1 MRLLFLNRSF
11 WPDPEATGQFLAE
24 LCEDLS
30 AEHEIT
36 FVAGPS
42 YHVATKVRGVWR
54 RELLGK
60 IAIIRTW
67 GTRLPKTRLPA
78 RLVNLGSYYLLAA
91 LAALRVNRPDIIVA
105 ETDPPLLGA
114 LGVMLKRLWGC
125 RLLYNVRDLYPDIA
139 EATGGVKSRALL
151 KLLEVSNSLTY
162 AWADLIVVLGQDMAE
177 RVIAKGVP
185 PEKVVVVPD
194 WVDTQQIRP
203 LAPNPFRAEFP
214 DKFIIMYSGNLGL
227 SQQLESVLE
236 AARRLHFDQQ
246 FLFVLIGE
254 GARKQWLQDQA
265 ARMSLTNVRFLPYQP
280 KENLAESLS
289 GADLHLVPMIRG
301 AAGCMVPSKIYG
313 IMAAGRPFVAM
324 MEERAEVARFA
335 SEFQIGF
342 VIKPGDS
349 EALASTILAAAANRE
364 GLASMG
370 QRARRL
376 AEQHFDRRVVTARFA
391 ETLTTMGATNPH
403 IYSSH

>member
-1 MRLLFLNRSF
+1 VRLLFLNRSF

-42 YHVATKVRGVWR
+42 YHVATKVRGAWR
-54 RELLGK
+54 REAVGK
-60 IAIIRTW
+60 VAIIRTW
-67 GTRLPKTRLPA
+67 GTTLPKTRLAA

-91 LAALRVNRPDIIVA
+91 LAALRLNKPDVIVA

-114 LGVMLKRLWGC
+114 LGAMLKQLWGC

-151 KLLEVSNSLTY
+151 RLLEVSNSFAY
-162 AWADLIVVLGQDMAE
+162 SHADLIVVLGQDMA
-177 RVIAKGVP
+177 RRIVGKGVP
-185 PEKVVVVPD
+185 QKKVVVVPD

-203 LAPNPFRAEFP
+203 VEKTQFRAEFG
-214 DKFIIMYSGNLGL
+214 DRFLVMYSGNLGL

-236 AARRLHFDQQ
+236 AARRLHHDRQIA
-246 FLFVLIGE
+246 FLLIGE
-254 GARKQWLQDQA
+254 GARKRWLHEQTV
-265 ARMSLTNVRFLPYQP
+265 RMKLTNVRFFPYQP
-280 KENLAESLS
+280 KENLSESLS
-289 GADLHLVPMIRG
+289 AADLHMVPMMRG

-324 MEERAEVARFA
+324 MEESAEVARFA
-335 SEFQIGF
+335 SEFRIGY
-342 VIKPGDS
+342 VIPPGDA
-349 EALASTILAAAANRE
+349 EALAHTIQDAAANRE
-364 GLASMG
+364 GLAAMG
-370 QRARRL
+370 LRARRL
-376 AEQHFDRRVVTARFA
+376 AEQQFDRHVVTAQFA
-391 ETLTTMGATNPH
+391 KTLVHCVNEAVA
-403 IYSSH
+403 